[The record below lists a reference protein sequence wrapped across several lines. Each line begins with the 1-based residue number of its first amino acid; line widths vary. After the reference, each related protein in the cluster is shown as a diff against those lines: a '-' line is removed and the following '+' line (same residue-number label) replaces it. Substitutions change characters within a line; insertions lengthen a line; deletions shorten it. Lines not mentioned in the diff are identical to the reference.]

1 MKNIFHIGYH
11 KTASTWFQQRFYPFV
26 ENLSNV
32 SREDIKSYFYYK
44 RAVNFPMNSDLVFC
58 DEELSGNIHNAGLSG
73 FLQDNIAKEISQ
85 FNNPKVIVF
94 IRNQYDIIISSYLQ
108 YIKEGG
114 TYSLRKYLYHKD
126 FDRPHR
132 SPLFSY
138 KHFDYHSIITTYIDL
153 IGKENV
159 YVYLYED
166 FIKDQKRFIL
176 EFNKD
181 HNFKTDINLIDFSKN
196 NFSYS
201 YLSFYMARIFNRF
214 TRKDVLYKHYFFHIP
229 LFYEYSREIY
239 SRIRF
244 FKIKKS
250 SFLDAKLKSE
260 IKSFY
265 ADSNSLLK
273 KKFSVDIDK
282 YNYPL

>member
-11 KTASTWFQQRFYPFV
+11 KTASTWFQKRFYPFV
-26 ENLSNV
+26 KNISNV
-32 SREDIKSYFYYK
+32 DRDDIKRHFYF
-44 RAVNFPMNSDLVFC
+44 REPVSFSINNDLVFC

-73 FLQDNIAKEISQ
+73 FIQNNIANEISQ
-85 FNNPKVIVF
+85 FSNPKVIIF

-114 TYSLRKYLYHKD
+114 TYSLRKYLYHND
-126 FDRPHR
+126 FKRPHR
-132 SPLFSY
+132 SPLFSFN
-138 KHFDYHSIITTYIDL
+138 HFDYNTIIETYIDL
-153 IGKENV
+153 IGKENI

-166 FIKDQKRFIL
+166 FIKDQKNFIL

-181 HNFKTDINLIDFSKN
+181 HNFDIDTSLIDFSKN

-201 YLSFYMARIFNRF
+201 YLSYYMARIFNRF
-214 TRKDVLYKHYFFHIP
+214 TRKDVLYKHYLFHIP

-239 SRIRF
+239 SRIRLL
-244 FKIKKS
+244 KINKS
-250 SFLDAKLKSE
+250 SFLNTKLRSE

-265 ADSNSLLK
+265 ADSNNLLK
-273 KKFSVDIDK
+273 KNLSLDIDK
-282 YNYPL
+282 YNYPT